1 MIPKRLFFILKI
13 TLTFFFSCNM
23 NNEVELLKK
32 SNFRKIID
40 EKETDLFR
48 LVNNVGTTIELTNY
62 GARVVSIWTR
72 DKKGNF
78 DDIVLGCSSIDEY
91 IEIKE
96 RYFGATIGRYGNR
109 IENAA
114 FNIDGVEYNL
124 YKNNGNNNLHGGKT
138 GFNDVIWDTNQINSK
153 KIEFKYFSKHLEEG
167 FPGNMD
173 IKVSYS
179 LSEDNELKIEYF
191 AETDMKTHV
200 NLTHHSFFNLQGV
213 SNNNSINNHLLYI
226 NADNYTPVRADMIP
240 NGDIQDVK
248 GSPFDFRKPTK
259 IGQRIDSENK
269 QLKFGN
275 GYDHNFILNSKSVD
289 ELSAKLVDPVSGRFM
304 EVFTNEP
311 GLQFYSGNFLNEKT
325 MGKKKVYYGKRS
337 ALCLETQHFPN
348 SPNQKNFPNTILEP
362 NDKYYSICIYKFG
375 VVN

>member
-13 TLTFFFSCNM
+13 ALTFFFSCNM

-62 GARVVSIWTR
+62 GARVVSIWTT

-248 GSPFDFRKPTK
+248 GSPFDFRKPTE

-325 MGKKKVYYGKRS
+325 MGKKKVYYRKRS

>member
-1 MIPKRLFFILKI
+1 
-13 TLTFFFSCNM
+13 M

-91 IEIKE
+91 IEITE

-138 GFNDVIWDTNQINSK
+138 GFNDVVWDTNQINSK

-259 IGQRIDSENK
+259 IGQRIDSEK
-269 QLKFGN
+269 
-275 GYDHNFILNSKSVD
+275 
-289 ELSAKLVDPVSGRFM
+289 
-304 EVFTNEP
+304 
-311 GLQFYSGNFLNEKT
+311 
-325 MGKKKVYYGKRS
+325 
-337 ALCLETQHFPN
+337 
-348 SPNQKNFPNTILEP
+348 
-362 NDKYYSICIYKFG
+362 
-375 VVN
+375 

>member
-1 MIPKRLFFILKI
+1 
-13 TLTFFFSCNM
+13 M
-23 NNEVELLKK
+23 NNEVELLKR
-32 SNFRKIID
+32 SNFRKVID
-40 EKETDLFR
+40 GKETDLFR

-62 GARVVSIWTR
+62 GARVVSIWTT

-114 FNIDGVEYNL
+114 FNIDGIEYNL
-124 YKNNGNNNLHGGKT
+124 HKNNGNNNLHGGKT
-138 GFNDVIWDTNQINSK
+138 GFNDVVWDTKQIDSN

-167 FPGNMD
+167 FPGNMNV
-173 IKVSYS
+173 KVNYF
-179 LSEDNELKIEYF
+179 LSENNELKIEYF
-191 AETDMKTHV
+191 AQTDMKTHI

-226 NADNYTPVRADMIP
+226 NSDSYTPVRADMIP
-240 NGDIQDVK
+240 NGAIEEVK

-259 IGQRIDSENK
+259 IGERIDTDNE

-289 ELSAKLVDPVSGRFM
+289 ELSAKLVDPVSGRFI

-311 GLQFYSGNFLNEKT
+311 GLQFYSGNFLNEET
-325 MGKKKVYYGKRS
+325 MGKKRVYYKKRS

-348 SPNQKNFPNTILEP
+348 SPNQRNFPNTILEP

-375 VVN
+375 VDN